1 MSGCATLFTNTI
13 RSGLVRRMYYA
24 TQMADVTIRRGSV
37 TDAAELAAFAAR
49 AFKEAFS
56 ADNNPDDLQAHLATT
71 YGLAQQA
78 AELADPLVS
87 TILAR
92 LYGELVAYAQVRR
105 STPPP
110 CVTHAAPI
118 ELHRIYVDQRAHGS
132 GLASRL
138 MQEVHQAAREFQGR
152 HIWLSVWAQN
162 PRAIAFYKKAMC
174 FDVGSTFFMVGPD
187 KQIDRVLVADVQSRD
202 FNVA

>member
-1 MSGCATLFTNTI
+1 
-13 RSGLVRRMYYA
+13 MYSA
-24 TQMADVTIRRGSV
+24 TQMADVTIRRGGV
-37 TDAAELAAFAAR
+37 TDAAELAAFATR
-49 AFKEAFS
+49 TFREAFS

-78 AELADPLVS
+78 AELADPLVF

-92 LYGELVAYAQVRR
+92 LNGKLVAYAQVMR

-110 CVTHAAPI
+110 CVTHTAPT
-118 ELHRIYVDQRAHGS
+118 ELHRFYLDQRAHGS

-138 MQEVHQAAREFQGR
+138 MQMVRQAAREFKGG
-152 HIWLSVWAQN
+152 HIWLSVWERS
-162 PRAIAFYKKAMC
+162 PRAIAFYKKEM
-174 FDVGSTFFMVGPD
+174 FVDVGSTFFMVGSD
-187 KQIDRVLVADVQSRD
+187 MQIDRVLVADVQSRE